1 MNAGA
6 VVVVG
11 GTGGLGQE
19 VARHYLDQ
27 GREVVISGRDR
38 DRAAAVAAE
47 LERQVHDLRS
57 GPAGRSGPGQ
67 GGGKARGIALE
78 LTALD
83 QIGPALAEVGPVD
96 QLVLS
101 AIDRGSTT
109 VDDFHTGQAASL
121 AVQKLVGYVEVVHA
135 LRSRLSDSSAI
146 VVFGGQARVRPYP
159 GSTMVSTV
167 NGGVVGMVRTLSVEL
182 APIRVNSIHPGIVGD
197 SPFWADKPAQ
207 VLEAFRSG
215 TLTGRLAAMADVVGA
230 VAFLLEN
237 RSVNGVDLVVDGGW
251 R

>member
-6 VVVVG
+6 VVVIG
-11 GTGGLGQE
+11 GTGGLGRE
-19 VARHYLDQ
+19 VARHYLGQ
-27 GREVVISGRDR
+27 GREVVITGRDP

-47 LERQVHDLRS
+47 L
-57 GPAGRSGPGQ
+57 
-67 GGGKARGIALE
+67 GGGARAAALE
-78 LTALD
+78 LTRPE
-83 QIGPALAEVGPVD
+83 QIGAALAGVGPVAH
-96 QLVLS
+96 LVLT
-101 AIDRGSTT
+101 AIDRGTSS
-109 VDDFHTGQAASL
+109 VAEFDPAQASSL
-121 AVQKLVGYVEVVHA
+121 AIQKLVGYVEVVHT
-135 LRSRLSDSSAI
+135 LRSRMSEDSSV

-207 VLEAFRSG
+207 VLENFRAG
-215 TLTGRLAAMADVVGA
+215 TLTGRLASMADVVGA
-230 VAFLLEN
+230 VSFLLGN
-237 RSVNGVDLVVDGGW
+237 SSMNGVDLVVDGGW